1 MSVLAPILF
10 DARYRYSCV
19 TLCAEGHSCVT
30 LCAEGLSCVSLCAES
45 RYHKFFYDA
54 SSSAAVAVLKVRIEP
69 RFWGSG
75 SGVAKV
81 SLMKKKCP
89 IYYSDEISKF

>member
-30 LCAEGLSCVSLCAES
+30 LCAEGHSYVTICAE
-45 RYHKFFYDA
+45 
-54 SSSAAVAVLKVRIEP
+54 VL
-69 RFWGSG
+69 
-75 SGVAKV
+75 
-81 SLMKKKCP
+81 
-89 IYYSDEISKF
+89 ISKLVTLRAEDTHY